1 MSSTIKDVAKMAGVS
16 ISTVSKFINGGNV
29 LEENRLQ
36 IENAIET
43 LNYQVNTVARGMKT
57 RKTMSVGVLIPSLAD
72 YYGVSILSCIDQ
84 ELYNSGYSTIICDY
98 SQTDPTGASDKIN
111 FLINKQIDGIIMQPI
126 NVHQEDIDRAA
137 KADVP
142 IVFVDIED
150 PSVACDSVTID
161 NVDIAYRITQHFID
175 NGHKRIGFIGG
186 QEGVNTTDDRVRGY
200 KDALEKAGIKP
211 SAELIHLENVSE
223 ESGYLAMMR
232 FMNLKNPPTAVFA
245 SGNDLTCGAVMF
257 ANEKHIKI
265 PEDLSFVGFENQ
277 TIAHVYNPTL
287 TIGIQPIRKI
297 GQTAARMLLER
308 MHGEYEGAPRN
319 IRLKAVIDFG
329 ASVKKI

>member
-308 MHGEYEGAPRN
+308 MSGEYEGGPRN

>member
-1 MSSTIKDVAKMAGVS
+1 MSSTIKDVARMAGVS

-111 FLINKQIDGIIMQPI
+111 FLINKQVDGIIMQPI
-126 NVHQEDIDRAA
+126 NVRQEDVDRAA
-137 KADVP
+137 KAEVP

-150 PSVACDSVTID
+150 PSIACDSVTID

-175 NGHKRIGFIGG
+175 NGHRRIGFIGG
-186 QEGVNTTDDRVRGY
+186 QEGVNTTDDRVKGY
-200 KDALEKAGIKP
+200 KDALAAAGIAP
-211 SAELIHLENVSE
+211 SPKLIHLENVSE

-232 FMNLKNPPTAVFA
+232 FMNLPEPPTAVFA
-245 SGNDLTCGAVMF
+245 SGNDLTCGVVMY
-257 ANEKHIKI
+257 ANEKHLKI

-287 TIGIQPIRKI
+287 TIGIQPLRKI

-308 MHGEYEGAPRN
+308 MRGEYEGAPRN

-329 ASVKKI
+329 ASVKKL